1 MPKVI
6 SPITLHEK
14 INQPKTTCSLMSA
27 KKDPIVNVCQGGSLL
42 VLAEPFCPY
51 MGYSR
56 KENQYKHVWEATKT
70 SGGNQQKQQWKRIDK
85 SEKKSTQT
93 ATTTLFSKLI
103 WVNVRQMTIFNIA
116 TLHYNISFS
125 SNTINISLRFRLPAM
140 TFLEYIFT
148 NVKDLVIR
156 QSFILF
162 SFPRSC
168 PWGAINILLYDE
180 KYRYWGSHNFVYV
193 HLYLHPT
200 CILT

>member
-1 MPKVI
+1 MYGKQLKQVEGISRNNNGKESIKV
-6 SPITLHEK
+6 K
-14 INQPKTTCSLMSA
+14 
-27 KKDPIVNVCQGGSLL
+27 
-42 VLAEPFCPY
+42 
-51 MGYSR
+51 
-56 KENQYKHVWEATKT
+56 
-70 SGGNQQKQQWKRIDK
+70 
-85 SEKKSTQT
+85 KKSTQT

-103 WVNVRQMTIFNIA
+103 RVNVRQMTIFNIA

-125 SNTINISLRFRLPAM
+125 SDTINVSLRFRLPAM

>member
-1 MPKVI
+1 MYGKQLKQVEGISRNNNGKESIKV
-6 SPITLHEK
+6 K
-14 INQPKTTCSLMSA
+14 
-27 KKDPIVNVCQGGSLL
+27 
-42 VLAEPFCPY
+42 
-51 MGYSR
+51 
-56 KENQYKHVWEATKT
+56 
-70 SGGNQQKQQWKRIDK
+70 
-85 SEKKSTQT
+85 KKSTQT

-103 WVNVRQMTIFNIA
+103 RVNVRQMTIFNIA

-125 SNTINISLRFRLPAM
+125 SDTINVSLRFRLPAM

-180 KYRYWGSHNFVYV
+180 KYQY
-193 HLYLHPT
+193 
-200 CILT
+200 

>member
-1 MPKVI
+1 MQSDV
-6 SPITLHEK
+6 SEK
-14 INQPKTTCSLMSA
+14 RPNCKY
-27 KKDPIVNVCQGGSLL
+27 VCQGGSLL

-56 KENQYKHVWEATKT
+56 KENQYKHAWEATKT
-70 SGGNQQKQQWKRIDK
+70 SGGNQRKQQWKRIDK

-103 WVNVRQMTIFNIA
+103 RVNVRQMTIFNIA

-125 SNTINISLRFRLPAM
+125 SDTINISLRFRLPAM
-140 TFLEYIFT
+140 TF
-148 NVKDLVIR
+148 LVIR

-180 KYRYWGSHNFVYV
+180 KYQY
-193 HLYLHPT
+193 
-200 CILT
+200 